1 MNSDQVTPE
10 KILQIG
16 MGFFASK
23 ALLVA
28 VKMGLFTFLSFGK
41 QSVQAIQE
49 KLGLDD
55 RALYD
60 FLDALVSLGFLER
73 EGIKSGAYYSNSP
86 DANQFLDRN
95 KPSYIGG
102 ILEMANNR
110 LYPFWNNLEE
120 ALKSGKPQNEAKGA
134 QGSIFEMVYADET
147 KLREFLNAMAGI
159 QRGNFIMFANEFDF
173 SPYFTHCD
181 IGGAGGY
188 LAAQIALNNAHM
200 SCISFDL
207 EPVSPIALDNIRS
220 MGLEERVKVQS
231 GDFFEDNFPKV
242 DVITMGNILHDWG
255 KEDKKML
262 IRKAYEALPEG
273 GALVIIENII
283 DNERRDNTFGLLMSL
298 NMLIETEAG
307 YDFSMGDF
315 EELAKEAGFKEVSLM
330 RLIGPTSAA
339 VAKK

>member
-23 ALLVA
+23 VLLVA

-41 QSVQAIQE
+41 QSSKAIQE

-55 RALYD
+55 RSLYD

-73 EGIKSGAYYSNSP
+73 EGLKSTAYYSNSAEA
-86 DANQFLDRN
+86 DQFLDRN
-95 KPSYIGG
+95 KPSYVGG

-110 LYPFWNNLEE
+110 LYPFWNDLEE
-120 ALKSGKPQNEAKGA
+120 GLKTGKPQNEAKEGD
-134 QGSIFEMVYADET
+134 GSIFEKVYADEF

-159 QRGNFIMFANEFDF
+159 QMGNFIMFANEFDF
-173 SPYFTHCD
+173 SSYFTLCD

-188 LAAQIALNNAHM
+188 LSAQVALNNAHM
-200 SCISFDL
+200 SCVSFDL

-220 MGLEERVKVQS
+220 MGLEERVKVQT

-255 KEDKKML
+255 KDDKKML
-262 IRKAYEALPEG
+262 IRKAYESLPEG

-307 YDFSMGDF
+307 YDFSIGDF
-315 EELAKEAGFKEVSLM
+315 EELAKEAGFKDVSLM
-330 RLIGPTSAA
+330 RLTGPTSAA
-339 VAKK
+339 IAKK